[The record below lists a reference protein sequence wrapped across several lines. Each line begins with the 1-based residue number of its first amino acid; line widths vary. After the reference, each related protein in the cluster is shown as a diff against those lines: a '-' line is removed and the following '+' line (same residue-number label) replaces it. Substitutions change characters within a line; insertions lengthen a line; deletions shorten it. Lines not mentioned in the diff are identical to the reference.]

1 MFSWGKSLTVNIGEI
16 QNAQP
21 PSLYVVK
28 DLVCYF
34 LKIMLACGYCLN
46 ILFALALSE
55 QESRTMEKGR
65 LDSLWICKAD
75 TPVHHFLN
83 CLVKYTQILKS
94 SKLEVPNT
102 LA

>member
-1 MFSWGKSLTVNIGEI
+1 MFSR
-16 QNAQP
+16 
-21 PSLYVVK
+21 
-28 DLVCYF
+28 
-34 LKIMLACGYCLN
+34 GYCLD

-65 LDSLWICKAD
+65 LDSLLVCKAA

-83 CLVKYTQILKS
+83 CLVNYTQTLKS
-94 SKLEVPNT
+94 PKLEEPNT